1 MKTAAVICEYNP
13 FHNGHRYQLEYMKS
27 ALSADHNVCIMSGNF
42 VQRGE
47 PAIVDKYKRAETALK
62 NGADLVLEIPP
73 VFAVSSAREFA
84 AAGVGIAVKS
94 GIIDTLCFG
103 SEGHVSEA
111 MLREYAKLIYKNP
124 DSAASLYK
132 PGLCSVASH
141 GTDSNDERHTLN
153 TESSDCECHD
163 DGHYDGHL
171 RNETFDALIKKGLK
185 SGMTYPA
192 AVSASTDA
200 IYGKQTAAE
209 LSLPNNILGAAY
221 LHALSVPEIFFPH
234 SGAFSSAAG
243 TDAPF
248 DDNEIRKR
256 IISHSAAIEPA
267 IIRRRGSGYNDT
279 ALSDDFSSAS
289 AIREALR
296 VLYSDAQ
303 LSPSH
308 DAESM
313 HNAAANA
320 GSSAAG
326 AAGSNAAVPN
336 AAKELSAQVFE
347 RLSGSM
353 PHDMLSALKK
363 AYEEH
368 TITFSSDL
376 SISLSMRLLD
386 AAASRSFL
394 TAYLDVSREISDR
407 LLNTADRIMSFDDR
421 VMHTKTRQYTYSRI
435 SRALLHIILCI
446 TGEEAEL
453 RKRKGYIDYIRIL
466 GFRSDAAENGL
477 LKRLK
482 QNSLVP
488 VIAKAA
494 DHKELLSRD
503 IYCDQLYW
511 ALKNQKGE
519 FERSPVIVTDH

>member
-13 FHNGHRYQLEYMKS
+13 FHNGHRYQLEYMKGT
-27 ALSADHNVCIMSGNF
+27 LSADHNVCIMSGNF

-47 PAIVDKYKRAETALK
+47 PAIVDKYKRAEIALK

-124 DSAASLYK
+124 DSAASLDK
-132 PGLCSVASH
+132 HGLCSVASH
-141 GTDSNDERHTLN
+141 GTNSDDEHHALHTYG
-153 TESSDCECHD
+153 SDFKCHD
-163 DGHYDGHL
+163 NGPL

-192 AVSASTDA
+192 AVSAAADT
-200 IYGKQTAAE
+200 IYDKQTAAE
-209 LSLPNNILGAAY
+209 LLLPNNILGAAY

-234 SGAFSSAAG
+234 SVAFGSAAG
-243 TDAPF
+243 TDAQY
-248 DDNEIRKR
+248 DDIEIMKR
-256 IISHSAAIEPA
+256 IISHAASIEPA

-279 ALSDDFSSAS
+279 DLSDDFSSAS
-289 AIREALR
+289 AIRELLR
-296 VLYSDAQ
+296 VLYTDTQLLPSPDAG
-303 LSPSH
+303 
-308 DAESM
+308 SM
-313 HNAAANA
+313 HNTLANA
-320 GSSAAG
+320 GSSTAG
-326 AAGSNAAVPN
+326 AAESNAAGLN
-336 AAKELSAQVFE
+336 AGKELSAQIFE
-347 RLSGSM
+347 RLSGSV
-353 PHDMLSALKK
+353 PHDMLSALKA
-363 AYEEH
+363 AYEAH
-368 TITFSSDL
+368 TLSFSSDL

-386 AAASRSFL
+386 AAASHSSL

-407 LLNTADRIMSFDDR
+407 LLNTADRIMSFDAR

-446 TGEEAEL
+446 TAGEAEL
-453 RKRKGYIDYIRIL
+453 RKRNGYIDYIRIL

-503 IYCDQLYW
+503 IYCDQFYW

-519 FERSPVIVTDH
+519 FERSPVIVKDH